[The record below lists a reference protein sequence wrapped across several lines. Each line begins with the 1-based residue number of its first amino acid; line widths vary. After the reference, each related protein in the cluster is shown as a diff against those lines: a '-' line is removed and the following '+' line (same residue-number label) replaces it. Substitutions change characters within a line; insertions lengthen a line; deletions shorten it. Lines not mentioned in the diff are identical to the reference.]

1 MAKKKDEER
10 KEKEENA
17 KGAVGAFGDEEFIT
31 PEEEAKVK
39 ERLKK
44 LGYL

>member
-10 KEKEENA
+10 KEKEEIA
-17 KGAVGAFGDEEFIT
+17 EREVGAFGDEEFIT

-39 ERLKK
+39 ERLKE